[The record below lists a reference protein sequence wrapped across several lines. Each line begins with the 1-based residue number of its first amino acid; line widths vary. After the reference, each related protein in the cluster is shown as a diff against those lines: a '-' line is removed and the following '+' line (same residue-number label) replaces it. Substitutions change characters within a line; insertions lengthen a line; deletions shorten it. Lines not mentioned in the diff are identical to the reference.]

1 MSKGSERVGFFRI
14 PPIVPHLV
22 GGGPLWAL
30 SEGGAK
36 RVLIAR
42 PYEKERVTRWLW
54 NGGKGKRAFLSLVFF
69 AMLIRDRVP
78 KEEEPRK
85 ETIRCRGITVASK
98 RRWYGART
106 YSHTHSQNTPAYGG
120 YGGCE

>member
-1 MSKGSERVGFFRI
+1 MTREEMTMRSLLAHEQRKRKGGGGFFRI

-54 NGGKGKRAFLSLVFF
+54 NGEKGKRAFLSLVFF
-69 AMLIRDRVP
+69 AMLIRDRV
-78 KEEEPRK
+78 R
-85 ETIRCRGITVASK
+85 K
-98 RRWYGART
+98 RRSRERKPSDAEASR
-106 YSHTHSQNTPAYGG
+106 
-120 YGGCE
+120 